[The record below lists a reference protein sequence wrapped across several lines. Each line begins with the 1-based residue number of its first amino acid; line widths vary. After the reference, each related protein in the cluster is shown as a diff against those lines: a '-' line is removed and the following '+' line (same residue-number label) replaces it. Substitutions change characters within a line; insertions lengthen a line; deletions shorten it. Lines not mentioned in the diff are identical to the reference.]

1 MKGVSTME
9 TKNVIIQ
16 QYARSIVDAAI
27 TIENTTNN
35 FADSASDENNAIVK
49 TLNILVESLRSQTV
63 IFQGALDSY
72 TE

>member
-1 MKGVSTME
+1 ME

-16 QYARSIVDAAI
+16 QYARSIVDAAV
-27 TIENTTNN
+27 TISNTTNN
-35 FADSASDENNAIVK
+35 FVENAINENNAIVK

-72 TE
+72 TD